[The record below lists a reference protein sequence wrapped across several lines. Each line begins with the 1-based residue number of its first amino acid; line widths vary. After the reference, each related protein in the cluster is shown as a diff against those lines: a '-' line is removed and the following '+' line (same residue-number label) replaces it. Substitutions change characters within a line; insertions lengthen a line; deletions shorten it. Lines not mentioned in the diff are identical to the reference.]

1 MRIDIEV
8 TCSYILIPVIRKG
21 DPTLFEFFLRDEK
34 QMEFQ
39 ISFWY
44 GDSEP
49 REAEDFYGAL
59 NVEKYKGQ
67 TLTMEADVDEEFIR
81 EMIQSDVMLRPI
93 CDRPLIHFTPDSG
106 WLNDPNGL
114 FFDGTY
120 YHLYFQHN
128 PFSVDWGNMTWGHAR
143 TKDLLHFEFL
153 SDVLYNDAYG
163 TMFSGCAFMDER
175 NALGYGAGTPVFFYT
190 VAGNSSQWSRGRK
203 STQWLA
209 YSLDN
214 GMTLQKEGIVIPE
227 IKQGT
232 RDPKVYYHEKSGNYY
247 MVLFIDDPGL
257 FAIFTSKDLRH
268 WEESQQLLF
277 PGMREC
283 PDFRQ
288 LPTNTG
294 EEVYMFS
301 AADDSYVTGSFDGYR
316 FTPDAGGVRYG
327 AKTSIPY
334 AAQTFVNTGRVLRYA
349 WLRLKDEG
357 KPYTSAMSLP
367 RELSLQKDAA
377 GIYRLIQKLPE
388 EYENAK
394 EILEDKT
401 LVTEGQTLPGINLY
415 IKKKAAVE
423 LKLTPAKELGSF
435 IQAIP
440 SFSTL
445 IYHTDI
451 LYNAKDHIL
460 TVMGVKDHSDRKNL
474 IDIKEEAKAYN
485 PDRPTIRNMA
495 NIPTL
500 TDISMIVDGNILEI
514 TLNGG
519 SDVWIYELSKEQ
531 YTGTVEF
538 ESTAAVHVEAALIR

>member
-8 TCSYILIPVIRKG
+8 TCSYLLIPVVRKG
-21 DPTLFEFFLRDEK
+21 DLTRFEFYLGEEK
-34 QMEFQ
+34 QMEFR
-39 ISFWY
+39 IPFWY

-67 TLTMEADVDEEFIR
+67 TLTMEADVDEEFIS

-93 CDRPLIHFTPDSG
+93 CDRPLIHFTPDAG

-114 FFDGTY
+114 FFDGEY

-143 TKDLLHFEFL
+143 TRDLLHFEFL
-153 SDVLYNDAYG
+153 SDVLYNDEYG
-163 TMFSGCAFMDER
+163 TMFSGCAFIDER
-175 NALGYGAGTPVFFYT
+175 DALGYGTGTPVFFYT
-190 VAGNSSQWSRGRK
+190 AAGNTSEWSQGRK
-203 STQWLA
+203 GTQWLA
-209 YSLDN
+209 YSPDK
-214 GMTLQKEGIVIPE
+214 GTTLHKAGIVIPE
-227 IKQGT
+227 ITQAT
-232 RDPKVYYHEKSGNYY
+232 RDPKVYYHEKAGVYY
-247 MVLFIDDPGL
+247 MVLFIDEPDL
-257 FAIFTSKDLRH
+257 FAVFTSRDLRH
-268 WEESQQLLF
+268 WEESQRLNL
-277 PGMREC
+277 PGLREC
-283 PDFRQ
+283 PDLRRI
-288 LPTNTG
+288 PTDTG
-294 EEVYMFS
+294 EEIYLFS
-301 AADDSYVTGSFDGYR
+301 AADDVYITGSFDGYR
-316 FTPDAGGVRYG
+316 FTPDEGGVRCG

-334 AAQTFVNTGRVLRYA
+334 AAQTYANTDRVLRFS

-367 RELSLQKDAA
+367 RELSLKKDEE
-377 GIYRLIQKLPE
+377 GIYRLIQRLPK

-394 EILEDKT
+394 EILEEKT
-401 LVTEGQTLPGINLY
+401 VLTEDQTLPGINLE
-415 IKKKAAVE
+415 IKKKSAVE

-435 IQAIP
+435 VQAVP
-440 SFSTL
+440 SFSAL

-474 IDIKEEAKAYN
+474 IDMKEEAKACN

-519 SDVWIYELSKEQ
+519 SGVWIYELSKEQ
-531 YTGTVEF
+531 YTGAVEF
-538 ESTAAVHVEAALIR
+538 ESTAAVHVEAAVIR